1 MGYIAAMPCRGNE
14 PELTRVQGIEA
25 SFAEDLLTSGVR
37 NLMTLLPRRC
47 WLVGPLLTAVL
58 SLAAPAAGQEADF
71 GQPIAAI
78 EVVGAVT
85 VGQRQVETWAGLETG
100 QTLTPDLAAAAV
112 RRLFATKKFAEI
124 YVYAQRTDVGQKLIV
139 NLREFPRLRS
149 VRFAGNKKIKEKE
162 LLEAFPT
169 TVGQFANPA
178 AIQRD
183 LQPLRALYHEKG
195 YRNVKLD
202 TDATVVDANNMED
215 LVVTIAEGAKVK
227 VKSIAFEG
235 NQILSDDSLRGAMK
249 QGTSGFLKSGT
260 FKTQQFEE
268 DRDRL
273 ITHFRDNGFL
283 DGTVDDIE
291 VNTRADGENLDIVVH
306 VTEGPQYSVGDV
318 NWSGNAVHDD
328 VSVANRVYLSKGE
341 IFREKDYLR
350 TLESV
355 QTLYAD
361 EGYIYVAVEPQ
372 REIVGQQVNVVLTIS
387 EGEPA
392 RVHDIR
398 VTGNTKTYDEVL
410 LRELRIF
417 PGEVFSRSRIEAS
430 VRDAMQLGYFEEVK
444 PDFNSVPETGDLD
457 LVFDVK
463 ERQTGQFMFGAA
475 YSAET
480 SVSGFIQVQ
489 ESNFQGKGQTIGVTW
504 QFGSRRR
511 YVDLSFTEPWFLGR
525 PVLAGVDVFDR
536 YQYNYDDFYESR
548 VRGFSLRSGARIP
561 GTRYSRVGLRYEF
574 SQQRLSNFST
584 SYVQYLDQLEA
595 SLGANGVPFERLDGV
610 DWPQLKSSVRL
621 TYSRNSTDN
630 PFFPTTG
637 ANTTYSF
644 DLAGG
649 PLGGEIDYQEHQFK
663 SSHFQRLPGGLA
675 LHLRATFGLIVGTNG
690 VDNVPD
696 YEKYRLGGNRLYPLR
711 GYQDREVVPR
721 GNPSFIGGRSYTI
734 FNTEV
739 LYPLSRAVQLLT
751 FVDMGDTWNSFSE
764 ANLAHLRKGA
774 GFGIRVEVPMMGNIG
789 FDYGYG
795 FDKVGGASWEPH
807 FNFGTMF

>member
-1 MGYIAAMPCRGNE
+1 
-14 PELTRVQGIEA
+14 
-25 SFAEDLLTSGVR
+25 
-37 NLMTLLPRRC
+37 
-47 WLVGPLLTAVL
+47 LTAVL

-71 GQPIAAI
+71 GQPITAI
-78 EVVGAVT
+78 EVVGAIT

-100 QTLTPDLAAAAV
+100 QTLTPDLAAAAT

-124 YVYAQRTDVGQKLIV
+124 YIYAQREDAGQKLIV
-139 NLREFPRLRS
+139 NLREFPRLRN
-149 VRFAGNKKIKEKE
+149 VRFAGNKKIGEKD
-162 LLEAFPT
+162 LREAFPI

-183 LQPLRALYHEKG
+183 LQPLRDLYYEKG

-202 TDATVVDANNMED
+202 TDASVVDANNMED
-215 LVVTIAEGAKVK
+215 LVVTIDEGAKVK
-227 VKSIAFEG
+227 VKSITFEG
-235 NQILSDDSLRGAMK
+235 NEVLSDKSLRGAMK

-273 ITHFRDNGFL
+273 VTHFRDNGFL

-291 VNTRADGENLDIVVH
+291 LNARADGENLDIVIH

-318 NWSGNAVHDD
+318 NWKGNSVHDD
-328 VSVANRVYLSKGE
+328 VSVASRIYLRKGE

-372 REIVGQQVNVVLTIS
+372 REIVDRQVNVALSIS

-392 RVHDIR
+392 KVHDIL

-417 PGEVFSRSRIEAS
+417 PGDVFSRSLIEAS
-430 VRDAMQLGYFEEVK
+430 VRDGMQLGYFEEVK
-444 PDFNSVPETGDLD
+444 PDFKSVAETGDLD

-489 ESNFQGKGQTIGVTW
+489 ESNFRGKGQTVGLTW

-511 YVDLSFTEPWFLGR
+511 YVDLSFTEPWFLGH

-561 GTRYSRVGLRYEF
+561 GTRYSRIGLRYEF
-574 SQQRLSNFST
+574 SEQRLSNFSS

-595 SLGANGVPFERLDGV
+595 SLGASGVPFERLDGV
-610 DWPQLKSSVRL
+610 GWPQLKSSVRL

-630 PFFPTTG
+630 PFFPTAG

-649 PLGGEIDYQEHQFK
+649 PLGGEINYQEHQLK
-663 SSHFQRLPGGLA
+663 SSHFQRLPGGFA
-675 LHLRATFGLIVGTNG
+675 LRMSAMFGLIMGTNG

-751 FVDMGDTWNSFSE
+751 FLDMGDTWNSFSE

-795 FDKVGGASWEPH
+795 FDKVGGPSWEPH

>member
-1 MGYIAAMPCRGNE
+1 MGYIAAMPCRRNQ
-14 PELTRVQGIEA
+14 PELPRAQGIEA
-25 SFAEDLLTSGVR
+25 SFAGDRLTFGARSLMTSSSRRRWPIGLLLTVI
-37 NLMTLLPRRC
+37 
-47 WLVGPLLTAVL
+47 L
-58 SLAAPAAGQEADF
+58 SLAAPAAAQDADF
-71 GQPIAAI
+71 GQPVTAI

-85 VGQRQVETWAGLETG
+85 VGQSQVEAWAGLETG
-100 QTLTPDLAAAAV
+100 QTLTPDLAASAI
-112 RRLFATKKFAEI
+112 RRLFATKKFAEV
-124 YVYAQRTDVGQKLIV
+124 YVYAQRVEDGQKLIV
-139 NLREFPRLRS
+139 NLREFPRIRS
-149 VRFAGNKKIKEKE
+149 VRFQGNQKISEKD
-162 LLEAFPT
+162 LREAFPV

-183 LQPLRALYHEKG
+183 LQPVRDLYHEKG
-195 YRNVKLD
+195 FRNVKIN

-215 LVVTIAEGAKVK
+215 LVVTFDEGKKVK
-227 VKSIAFEG
+227 VKTITFEG
-235 NQILSDDSLRGAMK
+235 NEALSDDDLRGAMK

-268 DRDRL
+268 DRDRI
-273 ITHFRDNGFL
+273 ITYFRDNGFL
-283 DGTVDDIE
+283 DGTVNDVELKD
-291 VNTRADGENLDIVVH
+291 RPDGESLDVVVR
-306 VTEGPQYSVGDV
+306 VTEGPRYKVGDV
-318 NWSGNAVHDD
+318 NWTGNEVHDD
-328 VSVANRVYLSKGE
+328 VRVASRIFMRKGDT
-341 IFREKDYLR
+341 FREKDYLR

-372 REIVGQQVNVVLTIS
+372 REIVGEQVNVALSIY
-387 EGEPA
+387 EGEA
-392 RVHDIR
+392 AKVHDIR

-417 PGEVFSRSRIEAS
+417 PGDVFSRSRIEAS
-430 VRDAMQLGYFEEVK
+430 VRDAMQLGFFEEVR
-444 PDFNSVPETGDLD
+444 PDFKPVENTGDLD

-489 ESNFQGKGQTIGVTW
+489 ESNFRGKGQTVGLTW

-525 PVLAGVDVFDR
+525 PVLLGVDVFDR

-548 VRGFSLRSGARIP
+548 VRGFSVRSGARIP
-561 GTRYSRVGLRYEF
+561 GTRYSRVGLRYEL
-574 SQQRLSNFST
+574 SQQRLANFSA
-584 SYVQYLDQLEA
+584 SYVAYLDQLEE
-595 SLGANGVPFERLDGV
+595 SLGTSGVPFERLDEV
-610 DWPQLKSSVRL
+610 DWPELKSSVRL
-621 TYSRNSTDN
+621 TYTRNSTDN
-630 PFFPTTG
+630 PFFPTAG

-649 PLGGEIDYQEHQFK
+649 PLGGEINYHEHQFK
-663 SSHFQRLPGGLA
+663 SSHFQRLPGGFA
-675 LHLRATFGLIVGTNG
+675 LHMRAMFGLIIGTDG

-751 FVDMGDTWNSFSE
+751 FLDMGDTWNSFSE

-795 FDKVGGASWEPH
+795 FDKTGGASWEPH

>member
-1 MGYIAAMPCRGNE
+1 MDYIAAMPRRRNR
-14 PELTRVQGIEA
+14 PELPRIEGIEA
-25 SFAEDLLTSGVR
+25 SFAEVRLTPGARS
-37 NLMTLLPRRC
+37 LMTLFPRRC
-47 WLVGPLLTAVL
+47 RFVGLLLMVVPC
-58 SLAAPAAGQEADF
+58 LALPVAGQEADF
-71 GQPIAAI
+71 GQPITSI

-85 VGQRQVETWAGLETG
+85 VGARQVESWAGLEAG
-100 QTLTPDLAAAAV
+100 QTLTSDLAAAAV
-112 RRLFATKKFAEI
+112 RRLFATKKFAEV
-124 YVYAQRTDVGQKLIV
+124 YVYAQRVEGGQKLIV
-139 NLREFPRLRS
+139 NLREFPRIRS
-149 VRFAGNKKIKEKE
+149 VRFVGNKKISEKD
-162 LLEAFPT
+162 LREAFPV

-183 LQPLRALYHEKG
+183 LQPLRDLYLEKG
-195 YRNVKLD
+195 YRNAKLD
-202 TDATVVDANNMED
+202 TDASVIDANNMED
-215 LVVTIAEGAKVK
+215 LVVTFDEGKKVK
-227 VKSIAFEG
+227 IKSITFEG
-235 NQILSDDSLRGAMK
+235 NQVLSDDNLRGAMK
-249 QGTSGFLKSGT
+249 QGSSGFLKSGT

-273 ITHFRDNGFL
+273 VTHFRDNGFL
-283 DGTVDDIE
+283 DGTVNDVELKD
-291 VNTRADGENLDIVVH
+291 RADGENLDVVIH
-306 VTEGPQYSVGDV
+306 VTEGPRYTVGDV
-318 NWSGNAVHDD
+318 NWSGNKVHDD
-328 VSVANRVYLSKGE
+328 VRVASRIFLRKGD

-372 REIVGQQVNVVLTIS
+372 REIVERQVNVALSIF
-387 EGEPA
+387 EGDPA
-392 RVHDIR
+392 KVHDIR

-417 PGEVFSRSRIEAS
+417 PGDVFSRSRIEAS
-430 VRDAMQLGYFEEVK
+430 VRDAMQLGYFEQVQ
-444 PDFNSVPETGDLD
+444 PDFKAVENTGDLD

-489 ESNFQGKGQTIGVTW
+489 ESNFQGKGQTVGVTW

-525 PVLAGVDVFDR
+525 PLLFGADVFDR

-548 VRGFSLRSGARIP
+548 VRGFSLRTGARIP
-561 GTRYSRVGLRYEF
+561 GTRYSRVGLRYEL
-574 SQQRLSNFST
+574 SQQRLSNFSPA
-584 SYVQYLDQLEA
+584 YVSYLDQLEE
-595 SLGANGVPFERLDGV
+595 SLGTSGLPFERLDEV
-610 DWPQLKSSVRL
+610 DWPELKSSLRF
-621 TYSRNSTDN
+621 TYTRNSTDN
-630 PFFPTTG
+630 PFFPTAG

-649 PLGGEIDYQEHQFK
+649 PLGGEIDYHEHQLN
-663 SSHFQRLPGGLA
+663 SSHFQRLPGGFA
-675 LHLRATFGLIVGTNG
+675 LHLRAMFGLIIGTDG

-721 GNPSFIGGRSYTI
+721 GNPTFIGGRCYTI

-751 FVDMGDTWNSFSE
+751 FLDMGDTWNSFSE

-774 GFGIRVEVPMMGNIG
+774 GFGIRVEVPMMGKIG

-795 FDKVGGASWEPH
+795 FDKLGGAGWEPH

>member
-1 MGYIAAMPCRGNE
+1 MGYIAAMPWRRDQL
-14 PELTRVQGIEA
+14 ELPRAQGIEA
-25 SFAEDLLTSGVR
+25 SFAEVRLTSGVR
-37 NLMTLLPRRC
+37 NLMTMSPRRC
-47 WLVGPLLTAVL
+47 WLVGHCLLAFVC
-58 SLAAPAAGQEADF
+58 LAASAAGREADF
-71 GQPIAAI
+71 GQPITAI

-85 VGQRQVETWAGLETG
+85 VGQRQVESWAGLEAG
-100 QTLTPDLAAAAV
+100 QTLTSDLAAAAV

-124 YVYAQRTDVGQKLIV
+124 YIYTQRMDGGQKLIV
-139 NLREFPRLRS
+139 NLREFPRVRS
-149 VRFAGNKKIKEKE
+149 VSFAGNQKVSEKD
-162 LLEAFPT
+162 LREAFPI

-178 AIQRD
+178 VIRRD
-183 LQPLRALYHEKG
+183 LQPLRDLYLEKG
-195 YRNVKLD
+195 YRNAKLD
-202 TDATVVDANNMED
+202 TEASVVDANNMED
-215 LVVTIAEGAKVK
+215 LVISVVEGKKVK
-227 VKSIAFEG
+227 VKTITFAG
-235 NQILSDDSLRGAMK
+235 NENLSDDSLRGAMQ

-260 FKTQQFEE
+260 FKAKQFEE

-273 ITHFRDNGFL
+273 VTHFRNEGFL
-283 DGTVDDIE
+283 DGAVLDVELND
-291 VNTRADGENLDIVVH
+291 RADSENLDIVIH
-306 VTEGPQYSVGDV
+306 VNEGPRYTVGDV
-318 NWSGNAVHDD
+318 NWTGNNVHDD
-328 VSVANRVYLSKGE
+328 VRVASRVFLRQGE
-341 IFREKDYLR
+341 TFREKDYLR

-372 REIVGQQVNVVLTIS
+372 REIVDQQVNVDLTIF
-387 EGEPA
+387 EGDPA
-392 RVHDIR
+392 KVHDIR

-417 PGEVFSRSRIEAS
+417 PGDVFSRSRIEAS
-430 VRDAMQLGYFEEVK
+430 VRDAMQLGYFEEVR
-444 PDFNSVPETGDLD
+444 PDFSSVEGTGDLD

-489 ESNFQGKGQTIGVTW
+489 ESNFRGKGQTVGVTW

-511 YVDLSFTEPWFLGR
+511 YVDLSFTEPWFLGH
-525 PVLAGVDVFDR
+525 PVLFGVDVFDR

-548 VRGFSLRSGARIP
+548 VRGFSLRSGARVP
-561 GTRYSRVGLRYEF
+561 GTRYSRVGLRYEL
-574 SQQRLSNFST
+574 SQQRLSNFS
-584 SYVQYLDQLEA
+584 SAYVAYLDQLEE
-595 SLGANGVPFERLDGV
+595 SLGSSGVPFERLDET
-610 DWPQLKSSVRL
+610 DWPELKSSVRL

-630 PFFPTTG
+630 PFFPTAG

-649 PLGGEIDYQEHQFK
+649 PLGGEIDYHEHQLK
-663 SSHFQRLPGGLA
+663 SSHFQRLPGGFS
-675 LHLRATFGLIVGTNG
+675 LHMRAMFGLIVGTNG
-690 VDNVPD
+690 IDNVPD

-751 FVDMGDTWNSFSE
+751 FLDMGDTWNSFSE
-764 ANLAHLRKGA
+764 ANLSHLRKGA

-795 FDKVGGASWEPH
+795 FDKLGGAGWEPH